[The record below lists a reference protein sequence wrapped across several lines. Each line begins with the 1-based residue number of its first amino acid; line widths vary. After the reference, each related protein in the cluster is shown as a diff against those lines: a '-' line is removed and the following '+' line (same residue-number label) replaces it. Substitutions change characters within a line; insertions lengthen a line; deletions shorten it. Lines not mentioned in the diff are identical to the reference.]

1 MNDLERRKRS
11 ARRCARRHLERLR
24 PVRDEISDAV
34 VAHLKTS
41 AEWGRSSVVMAYLA
55 TPTEVDLDGL
65 WSGDAGPTVC
75 APRVDWD
82 TGTMRPV
89 PVADPEAD
97 TVIRRHGVREPRAD
111 LPAIDPRR
119 VDLVLVPGLAFDASG
134 GRLGRGGGFYDRF
147 LPGAGGAG
155 GPDGAVR
162 IGVCWSGQIV
172 DAVPAEPH
180 DVRVHMLVTED
191 GLSRCAAGDP

>member
-1 MNDLERRKRS
+1 MNDIERRKRS

-24 PVRDEISDAV
+24 PVRDDISDAV
-34 VAHLKTS
+34 ADHLKKS

-65 WSGDAGPTVC
+65 WMGGPGPTVC

-82 TGTMRPV
+82 AGTMHPV
-89 PVADPEAD
+89 PIADPESD
-97 TVIRRHGVREPRAD
+97 TVVRRHGVREPRAD
-111 LPAIDPRR
+111 LPAIDPGRL
-119 VDLVLVPGLAFDASG
+119 DLVLVPGLAFDAGG

-147 LPGAGGAG
+147 LPAAV
-155 GPDGAVR
+155 GAVR
-162 IGVCWSGQIV
+162 VGVCWSGQVV

-191 GLSRCAAGDP
+191 GIFRCPAEKPG

>member
-1 MNDLERRKRS
+1 MNDTERRKRS

-24 PVRDEISDAV
+24 PIRDDVSDAIIE
-34 VAHLKTS
+34 HLKKS
-41 AEWGRSSVVMAYLA
+41 AEWRRSSTIMAYLA

-65 WSGDAGPTVC
+65 WAPAPAPTVC

-82 TGTMRPV
+82 AGTMHPV
-89 PVADPEAD
+89 PIKDPRTE
-97 TVIRRHGVREPRAD
+97 TVVRRHGVREPRAD
-111 LPAIDPRR
+111 LPAIDPDRL
-119 VDLVLVPGLAFDASG
+119 DLVLVPGLAFDAAG

-147 LPGAGGAG
+147 LPGASR
-155 GPDGAVR
+155 AVR

-191 GLSRCAAGDP
+191 GVVRCAAGEAG